1 VLPLT
6 QTGRY
11 CRQTGNVATQADLV
25 VSTSATQV
33 YSKMLPLRQT
43 GGGHRCNTGVPDDA
57 GTGADKDIVVGEGVA
72 SPGEGAARDGN
83 GNDEATAT
91 GEGKATSTEGSAEEK
106 PNGEGEAAA
115 GEATESEATAAGE
128 ATEGDTIDGEATA
141 GDTIDGEATAYVIVG
156 TVESETRESNSPAD

>member
-1 VLPLT
+1 M
-6 QTGRY
+6 
-11 CRQTGNVATQADLV
+11 QADLV

-141 GDTIDGEATAYVIVG
+141 YVIDG
-156 TVESETRESNSPAD
+156 TVESETRDL